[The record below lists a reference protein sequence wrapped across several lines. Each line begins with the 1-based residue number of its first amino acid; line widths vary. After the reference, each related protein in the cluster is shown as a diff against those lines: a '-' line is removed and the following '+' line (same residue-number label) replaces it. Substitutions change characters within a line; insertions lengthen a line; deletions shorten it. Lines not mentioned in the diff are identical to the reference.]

1 MRWTYRTGKFILNRF
16 FCLHERDRK
25 KKKEREKGE
34 EENIHILFVTQES
47 GMIS

>member
-1 MRWTYRTGKFILNRF
+1 MFLSTRAWQ
-16 FCLHERDRK
+16 K

-34 EENIHILFVTQES
+34 EENMHILFVTQES